1 MNKIQSKKRVMTIIG
16 IVATT
21 VMGAAY
27 QVDGNDRKSAYD
39 SAWNRVVF
47 YDEPNS
53 NTLKKFAFTGRLQG
67 DYYNF
72 DSSDWGSDSDFSW
85 RRFRVGFK
93 ASFFDGLTLHS
104 EADMSLNDPAPL
116 YKKLTDS
123 NLAWASP
130 SGMTIKVG
138 RQSAP
143 FTLDGA
149 TSSKKLYTLER
160 SKISGNLGFPKEYFP
175 GITFSGK
182 RNNWEYLAVLFSSDH
197 GPEFEEAFDYG
208 RFALFSVGYNFK
220 ENLGMDN
227 ALVRLDY
234 VNQEQDL
241 TNKTPDHKNVA
252 SLVAKFEKGDFHL
265 WTDLSLSDGFGSQ
278 NDLIGLQLMPFYD
291 ITDRTQV
298 VFRYTYL
305 KSSGGDSIRL
315 SKYEKGL
322 FGIKGNEAS
331 EMFLGINHY
340 LYGHK
345 LKWQNGIQ
353 YTEMDSPS
361 GNGGYDGWGFTS
373 GIRISW

>member
-1 MNKIQSKKRVMTIIG
+1 MIKMQSKQRVMTVIG
-16 IVATT
+16 IATTT
-21 VMGAAY
+21 VMGTAY
-27 QVDGNDRKSAYD
+27 QVDGNDRESAYE

-72 DSSDWGSDSDFSW
+72 DGSDWGSDSDFNW

-93 ASFFDGLTLHS
+93 ASLFEGLTLHS
-104 EADMSLNDPAPL
+104 EADMNLNDPAPL

-130 SGMTIKVG
+130 GGTTIKVG

-182 RNNWEYLAVLFSSDH
+182 RNNWEYLAGLFSSDH
-197 GPEFEEAFDYG
+197 GPEFDEAFDYG

-220 ENLGMDN
+220 EKSGMDN

-322 FGIKGNEAS
+322 FGIKRNEAG

-353 YTEMDSPS
+353 YTEMDRES
-361 GNGGYDGWGFTS
+361 GSEGYDGWGFTS

>member
-1 MNKIQSKKRVMTIIG
+1 MIKAPFNYKSRTTIGILLTIIFAG
-16 IVATT
+16 SA
-21 VMGAAY
+21 MG
-27 QVDGNDRKSAYD
+27 QDGKESDYD
-39 SAWNRVVF
+39 SVWNRAVF

-53 NTLKKFAFTGRLQG
+53 NTLKKFTFTGRLQG

-72 DSSDWGSDSDFSW
+72 DDSGAGSESDFNW

-93 ASFFDGLTLHS
+93 ASLFEGLTLHS
-104 EADMSLNDPAPL
+104 EADMNLNDPAPL

-123 NLAWASP
+123 NLAWVSP
-130 SGMTIKVG
+130 GGMTIKVG

-182 RNNWEYLAVLFSSDH
+182 RNNWEYLAGLFSSDH
-197 GPEFEEAFDYG
+197 GPEFDEAFDYG
-208 RFALFSVGYNFK
+208 RFALFSIGYNFK

-227 ALVRLDY
+227 ALIRLDY
-234 VNQEQDL
+234 VNQEQDV
-241 TNKTPDHKNVA
+241 TNKTPHHKNVA
-252 SLVAKFEKGDFHL
+252 SLVTKFEKGNLHL
-265 WTDLSLSDGFGSQ
+265 WADLSLSDGFGSQ

-315 SKYEKGL
+315 SKYEKGQ
-322 FGIKGNEAS
+322 FGIKGNEAG

-353 YTEMDSPS
+353 YTEMDRES
-361 GNGGYDGWGFTS
+361 GSEEYDGWGFTS

>member
-1 MNKIQSKKRVMTIIG
+1 
-16 IVATT
+16 
-21 VMGAAY
+21 
-27 QVDGNDRKSAYD
+27 
-39 SAWNRVVF
+39 
-47 YDEPNS
+47 
-53 NTLKKFAFTGRLQG
+53 
-67 DYYNF
+67 
-72 DSSDWGSDSDFSW
+72 
-85 RRFRVGFK
+85 
-93 ASFFDGLTLHS
+93 
-104 EADMSLNDPAPL
+104 
-116 YKKLTDS
+116 
-123 NLAWASP
+123 
-130 SGMTIKVG
+130 
-138 RQSAP
+138 
-143 FTLDGA
+143 
-149 TSSKKLYTLER
+149 
-160 SKISGNLGFPKEYFP
+160 
-175 GITFSGK
+175 
-182 RNNWEYLAVLFSSDH
+182 
-197 GPEFEEAFDYG
+197 
-208 RFALFSVGYNFK
+208 
-220 ENLGMDN
+220 MDN

-291 ITDRTQV
+291 ITDRTQM

-322 FGIKGNEAS
+322 FGIKGNEAG

-353 YTEMDSPS
+353 YTEMDRES
-361 GNGGYDGWGFTS
+361 GREGYDGWGFTS

>member
-1 MNKIQSKKRVMTIIG
+1 MN
-16 IVATT
+16 
-21 VMGAAY
+21 
-27 QVDGNDRKSAYD
+27 
-39 SAWNRVVF
+39 
-47 YDEPNS
+47 
-53 NTLKKFAFTGRLQG
+53 
-67 DYYNF
+67 
-72 DSSDWGSDSDFSW
+72 
-85 RRFRVGFK
+85 
-93 ASFFDGLTLHS
+93 
-104 EADMSLNDPAPL
+104 LNDPAPL

-123 NLAWASP
+123 NLAWVSP
-130 SGMTIKVG
+130 GGMTIKVG

-182 RNNWEYLAVLFSSDH
+182 RNNWEYLAGLFSSDH
-197 GPEFEEAFDYG
+197 GPEFDEAFDYG
-208 RFALFSVGYNFK
+208 RFALFSIGYNFK

-227 ALVRLDY
+227 ALIRLDY

-278 NDLIGLQLMPFYD
+278 NDLIGIQLMPFYD

-322 FGIKGNEAS
+322 FGIKGNEAG

-353 YTEMDSPS
+353 YTEMDRES
-361 GNGGYDGWGFTS
+361 GSEGYDGWGFTS

>member
-1 MNKIQSKKRVMTIIG
+1 MN
-16 IVATT
+16 
-21 VMGAAY
+21 
-27 QVDGNDRKSAYD
+27 
-39 SAWNRVVF
+39 
-47 YDEPNS
+47 
-53 NTLKKFAFTGRLQG
+53 
-67 DYYNF
+67 
-72 DSSDWGSDSDFSW
+72 
-85 RRFRVGFK
+85 
-93 ASFFDGLTLHS
+93 
-104 EADMSLNDPAPL
+104 LNDPSAL

-160 SKISGNLGFPKEYFP
+160 SKVSGNLGLSERV
-175 GITFSGK
+175 FSRALLFLGK
-182 RNNWEYLAVLFSSDH
+182 RNNWEYLAGLFSSDH
-197 GPEFEEAFDYG
+197 GPEFAEAFDYG

-241 TNKTPDHKNVA
+241 TNKTPNHKNVA

-322 FGIKGNEAS
+322 FGIRRETKPARCFWVS
-331 EMFLGINHY
+331 ITISMGIN
-340 LYGHK
+340 
-345 LKWQNGIQ
+345 
-353 YTEMDSPS
+353 
-361 GNGGYDGWGFTS
+361 
-373 GIRISW
+373 

>member
-47 YDEPNS
+47 YDDPNS

-104 EADMSLNDPAPL
+104 EADMNLNDPAPL

-130 SGMTIKVG
+130 GGTTIKVG

-182 RNNWEYLAVLFSSDH
+182 RNNWEYLAGLFSSDH
-197 GPEFEEAFDYG
+197 GPEFDEAFDYG

-322 FGIKGNEAS
+322 FGIKGNEAG

-361 GNGGYDGWGFTS
+361 GNEGYDGWGFTS

>member
-1 MNKIQSKKRVMTIIG
+1 MIKAPFNYKSRTTITILLTIIFAG
-16 IVATT
+16 SA
-21 VMGAAY
+21 MG
-27 QVDGNDRKSAYD
+27 QDGKESDYD
-39 SAWNRVVF
+39 SVWNRAVF

-53 NTLKKFAFTGRLQG
+53 NTLKKFTFTGRLQG

-72 DSSDWGSDSDFSW
+72 DDSGAGSESDFNW

-93 ASFFDGLTLHS
+93 ASLFEGLTLHS
-104 EADMSLNDPAPL
+104 EADMNLNDPAPL

-123 NLAWASP
+123 NLAWVSP
-130 SGMTIKVG
+130 GGMTIKVG

-182 RNNWEYLAVLFSSDH
+182 RNNWEYLAGLFSSDH
-197 GPEFEEAFDYG
+197 GPEFGEAFDYG
-208 RFALFSVGYNFK
+208 RFALFSIGYNFK

-227 ALVRLDY
+227 ALIRLDY

-278 NDLIGLQLMPFYD
+278 NDLIGIQLMPFYD

-322 FGIKGNEAS
+322 FGIKGNEAG

-353 YTEMDSPS
+353 YTEMGRES
-361 GNGGYDGWGFTS
+361 GSEGYDGWGFTS

>member
-1 MNKIQSKKRVMTIIG
+1 MIKAPFNYKSRTTITILLTIIFAG
-16 IVATT
+16 SA
-21 VMGAAY
+21 MG
-27 QVDGNDRKSAYD
+27 QDGKESDYD
-39 SAWNRVVF
+39 SVWNRAVF

-53 NTLKKFAFTGRLQG
+53 NTLKKFTFTGRLQG

-72 DSSDWGSDSDFSW
+72 DDSGAGLESDFNW

-93 ASFFDGLTLHS
+93 ASLFEGLTLHS
-104 EADMSLNDPAPL
+104 EADMNLNDPAPL

-123 NLAWASP
+123 NLAWVSP
-130 SGMTIKVG
+130 GGMTIKVG

-182 RNNWEYLAVLFSSDH
+182 RNNWEYLAGLFSSDH
-197 GPEFEEAFDYG
+197 GPEFDEAFDYG
-208 RFALFSVGYNFK
+208 RFALFSIGYNFK

-227 ALVRLDY
+227 ALIRLDY

-278 NDLIGLQLMPFYD
+278 NDLIGIQLMPFYD

-322 FGIKGNEAS
+322 FGIKGNEAG

-353 YTEMDSPS
+353 YTEMDRES
-361 GNGGYDGWGFTS
+361 GSEGYDGWGFTS

>member
-1 MNKIQSKKRVMTIIG
+1 MIKAPFNYKSRTTIAILLTIIFAG
-16 IVATT
+16 SA
-21 VMGAAY
+21 MG
-27 QVDGNDRKSAYD
+27 QDGKESDYD
-39 SAWNRVVF
+39 SVWNRAVF

-53 NTLKKFAFTGRLQG
+53 NTLKKFTFTGRLQG

-72 DSSDWGSDSDFSW
+72 DDSGAGLESDFNW

-93 ASFFDGLTLHS
+93 ASLFEGLTLHS
-104 EADMSLNDPAPL
+104 EADMNLNDPAPL

-123 NLAWASP
+123 NLAWVSP
-130 SGMTIKVG
+130 GGMTIKVG

-182 RNNWEYLAVLFSSDH
+182 RNNWEYLAGLFSSDH
-197 GPEFEEAFDYG
+197 GPEFGEAFDYG
-208 RFALFSVGYNFK
+208 RFALFSIGYNFK

-227 ALVRLDY
+227 ALIRLDY

-278 NDLIGLQLMPFYD
+278 NDLIGIQLMPFYD

-322 FGIKGNEAS
+322 FGIKGNEAG

-353 YTEMDSPS
+353 YTEMDRES
-361 GNGGYDGWGFTS
+361 GSEGYDGWGLTS

>member
-1 MNKIQSKKRVMTIIG
+1 MIKAPFNYKSRTTIDILLTIIFAG
-16 IVATT
+16 SA
-21 VMGAAY
+21 MG
-27 QVDGNDRKSAYD
+27 QDGKESDYD
-39 SAWNRVVF
+39 SVWNRVIL
-47 YDEPNS
+47 YDRPDS
-53 NTLKKFAFTGRLQG
+53 NTLKKLAFTGRLQG

-72 DSSDWGSDSDFSW
+72 DDSGGGSESDFNW

-93 ASFFDGLTLHS
+93 ASLFEGLTLHS
-104 EADMSLNDPAPL
+104 EADMNLNDPAPL

-130 SGMTIKVG
+130 GGMTIKVG

-160 SKISGNLGFPKEYFP
+160 SKVSGNLGFPNEYFP

-182 RNNWEYLAVLFSSDH
+182 RDNWEYLAGLFSSDH
-197 GPEFEEAFDYG
+197 GPEFDEAFDYG

-227 ALVRLDY
+227 ALIRLDY
-234 VNQEQDL
+234 VNQEQDA
-241 TNKTPDHKNVA
+241 TNKTPHHKNVA
-252 SLVAKFEKGDFHL
+252 SLVTKFEKGNLHL
-265 WTDLSLSDGFGSQ
+265 WTDLSLSDGYGSQ

-305 KSSGGDSIRL
+305 KSSSGDSIRL
-315 SKYEKGL
+315 SKYEKDL

-331 EMFLGINHY
+331 EMFLGVNHF

-353 YTEMDSPS
+353 YTEMDRES
-361 GNGGYDGWGFTS
+361 GSEEYDGWGFTS

>member
-1 MNKIQSKKRVMTIIG
+1 MIKAPFNYKSRTTITILLTIIFAG
-16 IVATT
+16 SA
-21 VMGAAY
+21 MG
-27 QVDGNDRKSAYD
+27 QDGKESDYD
-39 SAWNRVVF
+39 SVWNRAVF

-53 NTLKKFAFTGRLQG
+53 NTLKKFTFTGRLQG

-72 DSSDWGSDSDFSW
+72 DDSGAGSESDFNW

-93 ASFFDGLTLHS
+93 ASLFEGLTLHS
-104 EADMSLNDPAPL
+104 EADMNLNDPAPL

-123 NLAWASP
+123 NLAWVSP
-130 SGMTIKVG
+130 GGMTIKVG

-182 RNNWEYLAVLFSSDH
+182 RNNWEYLAGLFSSDH
-197 GPEFEEAFDYG
+197 GPEFGEAFDYG
-208 RFALFSVGYNFK
+208 RFALFSIGYNFK

-227 ALVRLDY
+227 ALIRLDY

-278 NDLIGLQLMPFYD
+278 NDLIGIQLMPFYD

-322 FGIKGNEAS
+322 FGIKGNEAG

-353 YTEMDSPS
+353 YTEMDRES
-361 GNGGYDGWGFTS
+361 GSEGYDGWGFTS

>member
-1 MNKIQSKKRVMTIIG
+1 MIKAPFNYKSRTTITILLTIIFAG
-16 IVATT
+16 SA
-21 VMGAAY
+21 MG
-27 QVDGNDRKSAYD
+27 QDGKESDYD
-39 SAWNRVVF
+39 SVWNRAVF

-53 NTLKKFAFTGRLQG
+53 NTLKKFTFTGRLQG

-72 DSSDWGSDSDFSW
+72 DDSGGGSESDFNW

-93 ASFFDGLTLHS
+93 ASLFEGLTLHS
-104 EADMSLNDPAPL
+104 EADMNLNDPAPL

-123 NLAWASP
+123 NLAWVSP
-130 SGMTIKVG
+130 GGMTIKVG

-182 RNNWEYLAVLFSSDH
+182 RNNWEYLAGLFSSDH
-197 GPEFEEAFDYG
+197 APEFGEAFDYG
-208 RFALFSVGYNFK
+208 RFALFSIGYNFK

-227 ALVRLDY
+227 ALIRLDY

-322 FGIKGNEAS
+322 FGIKGNEAG

-353 YTEMDSPS
+353 YTEMDRES
-361 GNGGYDGWGFTS
+361 GSEGYDGWGFTS

>member
-1 MNKIQSKKRVMTIIG
+1 MIKAPFNYKSRTTIGILLTIIFAG
-16 IVATT
+16 SA
-21 VMGAAY
+21 MG
-27 QVDGNDRKSAYD
+27 QDGKESDYD
-39 SAWNRVVF
+39 SVWNRVIL
-47 YDEPNS
+47 YDRPDS
-53 NTLKKFAFTGRLQG
+53 NTLKKLAFTGRLQG

-72 DSSDWGSDSDFSW
+72 DDSGGGSESDFNW

-93 ASFFDGLTLHS
+93 ASLFEGLTLHS
-104 EADMSLNDPAPL
+104 EADMNLNDPAPL

-130 SGMTIKVG
+130 GGMTIKVG

-160 SKISGNLGFPKEYFP
+160 SKVSGNLGFPNEYFP

-182 RNNWEYLAVLFSSDH
+182 RDNWEYLAGLFSSDH
-197 GPEFEEAFDYG
+197 GPEFDEAFDYG

-227 ALVRLDY
+227 ALIRLDY
-234 VNQEQDL
+234 VNQEQDA
-241 TNKTPDHKNVA
+241 TNKTPHHKNVA
-252 SLVAKFEKGDFHL
+252 SLVTKFEKGNLHL
-265 WTDLSLSDGFGSQ
+265 WTDLSLSDGYGSQ

-305 KSSGGDSIRL
+305 KSSSGDSIRL
-315 SKYEKGL
+315 SKYEKDL

-331 EMFLGINHY
+331 EMFLGVNHF

-353 YTEMDSPS
+353 YTEMDRES
-361 GNGGYDGWGFTS
+361 GSEEYDGWGFTS

>member
-1 MNKIQSKKRVMTIIG
+1 MIKAPFNYKSRTTITILLTIIFAG
-16 IVATT
+16 SA
-21 VMGAAY
+21 MG
-27 QVDGNDRKSAYD
+27 QDGKESDYD
-39 SAWNRVVF
+39 SVWNRAVF

-53 NTLKKFAFTGRLQG
+53 NTLKKFTFTGRLQG

-72 DSSDWGSDSDFSW
+72 DDSGAGLESDFNW

-93 ASFFDGLTLHS
+93 ASLFEGLTLHS
-104 EADMSLNDPAPL
+104 EADMNLNDPAPL

-123 NLAWASP
+123 NLAWVSP
-130 SGMTIKVG
+130 GGMTIKVG

-182 RNNWEYLAVLFSSDH
+182 RNNWEYLAGLFSSDH
-197 GPEFEEAFDYG
+197 APEFDEAFDYG
-208 RFALFSVGYNFK
+208 RFALFSIGYNFK

-227 ALVRLDY
+227 ALIRLDY

-322 FGIKGNEAS
+322 FGIKGNEAG

-353 YTEMDSPS
+353 YTEMDRES
-361 GNGGYDGWGFTS
+361 GSEGYDGWGFTS

>member
-1 MNKIQSKKRVMTIIG
+1 MIKAPFNYKSRTTITILLTIIFAG
-16 IVATT
+16 SA
-21 VMGAAY
+21 MG
-27 QVDGNDRKSAYD
+27 QDGKESDYD
-39 SAWNRVVF
+39 SVWNRAVF

-53 NTLKKFAFTGRLQG
+53 NTLKKFTFTGRLQG

-72 DSSDWGSDSDFSW
+72 DDSGAGSESDFNW

-93 ASFFDGLTLHS
+93 ASLFEGLTLHS
-104 EADMSLNDPAPL
+104 EADMNLNDPAPL

-123 NLAWASP
+123 NLAWVSP
-130 SGMTIKVG
+130 GGMTIKVG

-182 RNNWEYLAVLFSSDH
+182 RNNWEYLAGLFSSDH
-197 GPEFEEAFDYG
+197 GPEFDEAFDYG
-208 RFALFSVGYNFK
+208 RFALFSIGYNFK

-227 ALVRLDY
+227 ALIRLDY

-322 FGIKGNEAS
+322 FGIKGNEAG

-353 YTEMDSPS
+353 YTEMDRES
-361 GNGGYDGWGFTS
+361 GSEGYDGWGFTS

>member
-182 RNNWEYLAVLFSSDH
+182 RNNWEYLAGLFSSDH

-361 GNGGYDGWGFTS
+361 GNEGYDGWGFTS

>member
-1 MNKIQSKKRVMTIIG
+1 MIKAPFNYKSRTTITILLTIIFAG
-16 IVATT
+16 SA
-21 VMGAAY
+21 MG
-27 QVDGNDRKSAYD
+27 QDGKESDYD
-39 SAWNRVVF
+39 SVWNRAVF

-53 NTLKKFAFTGRLQG
+53 NTLKKFTFTGRLQG

-72 DSSDWGSDSDFSW
+72 DDSGAGLESDFNW

-93 ASFFDGLTLHS
+93 ASLFEGLTLHS
-104 EADMSLNDPAPL
+104 EADMNLNDPAPL

-123 NLAWASP
+123 NLAWVSP
-130 SGMTIKVG
+130 GGMTIKVG

-182 RNNWEYLAVLFSSDH
+182 RNNWEYLAGLFSSDH
-197 GPEFEEAFDYG
+197 GPEFGEAFDYG
-208 RFALFSVGYNFK
+208 RFALFSIGYNFK

-227 ALVRLDY
+227 ALIRLDY

-278 NDLIGLQLMPFYD
+278 NDLIGIQLMPFYD

-322 FGIKGNEAS
+322 FGIKGNEAG

-353 YTEMDSPS
+353 YTEMDRES
-361 GNGGYDGWGFTS
+361 GSEGYDGWGFTS

>member
-1 MNKIQSKKRVMTIIG
+1 MIKAPFNYKSRTTIGILLTIIFAG
-16 IVATT
+16 SA
-21 VMGAAY
+21 MG
-27 QVDGNDRKSAYD
+27 QDGKESDYD
-39 SAWNRVVF
+39 SVWNRVIL
-47 YDEPNS
+47 YDRPDS
-53 NTLKKFAFTGRLQG
+53 NTLKKLAFTGRLQG

-72 DSSDWGSDSDFSW
+72 DDSGGGSESDFNW

-93 ASFFDGLTLHS
+93 ASLFEGLTLHS
-104 EADMSLNDPAPL
+104 EADMNLNDPAPL

-130 SGMTIKVG
+130 GGMTIKVG

-160 SKISGNLGFPKEYFP
+160 SKVSGNLGFPNEYFP

-182 RNNWEYLAVLFSSDH
+182 RDNWEYLAGLFSSDH
-197 GPEFEEAFDYG
+197 GPEFDEAFDYG

-227 ALVRLDY
+227 ALIRLDY
-234 VNQEQDL
+234 VNQEQDA
-241 TNKTPDHKNVA
+241 TNKTPHHKNVA
-252 SLVAKFEKGDFHL
+252 SLVTKFEKGNLHL
-265 WTDLSLSDGFGSQ
+265 WTDLSLSDGYGSQ

-305 KSSGGDSIRL
+305 KSSSGDSIRL
-315 SKYEKGL
+315 SKYEKDL

-331 EMFLGINHY
+331 EMFLGVNHF

-353 YTEMDSPS
+353 YTEMDRES
-361 GNGGYDGWGFTS
+361 GNQGYNGWGFTS

>member
-1 MNKIQSKKRVMTIIG
+1 MQSKQRIMAVII
-16 IVATT
+16 IAAKT
-21 VMGAAY
+21 VMGTA
-27 QVDGNDRKSAYD
+27 DESDRKSAYD
-39 SAWNRVVF
+39 SVWNRVVF
-47 YDEPNS
+47 YDNPNS

-67 DYYNF
+67 DYYSF
-72 DSSDWGSDSDFSW
+72 EESDWGSNSDFSW

-93 ASFFDGLTLHS
+93 ASLFEGITLHS
-104 EADMSLNDPAPL
+104 EADMDLNDPAPL

-123 NLAWASP
+123 NLAWTSP
-130 SGMTIKVG
+130 SGVTIKLG

-143 FTLDGA
+143 FTLDGS

-182 RNNWEYLAVLFSSDH
+182 RNNWEYLAGLFSSDH
-197 GPEFEEAFDYG
+197 GPEFDEAFDYG

-265 WTDLSLSDGFGSQ
+265 WTDLSLSGGFGSQ

-353 YTEMDSPS
+353 YTEMDRAS
-361 GNGGYDGWGFTS
+361 GNEGYDGWGFTS

>member
-1 MNKIQSKKRVMTIIG
+1 MIKAPFNYKSRTTITILLTIIFAG
-16 IVATT
+16 SA
-21 VMGAAY
+21 MG
-27 QVDGNDRKSAYD
+27 QDGKESDYD
-39 SAWNRVVF
+39 SVWNRAVF

-53 NTLKKFAFTGRLQG
+53 NTLKKFTFTGRLQG

-72 DSSDWGSDSDFSW
+72 DDSGGGSESDFNW

-93 ASFFDGLTLHS
+93 ASLFDGLTLHS
-104 EADMSLNDPAPL
+104 EADMNLNDPAPL

-123 NLAWASP
+123 NLAWVSP
-130 SGMTIKVG
+130 GGMTIKVG

-182 RNNWEYLAVLFSSDH
+182 RNNWEYLAGLFSSDH
-197 GPEFEEAFDYG
+197 GPEFDEAFDYG
-208 RFALFSVGYNFK
+208 RFALFSIGYNFK

-227 ALVRLDY
+227 ALIRLDY

-252 SLVAKFEKGDFHL
+252 SLVAKFEKDDFHL

-278 NDLIGLQLMPFYD
+278 NDLIGIQLMPFYD

-322 FGIKGNEAS
+322 FGIKGNEAG

-353 YTEMDSPS
+353 YTEMDRES
-361 GNGGYDGWGFTS
+361 GSEGYDGWGFTS

>member
-1 MNKIQSKKRVMTIIG
+1 MIKMQSKQKVMTVIG
-16 IVATT
+16 IAATT

-27 QVDGNDRKSAYD
+27 QVDGNDRESAYE

-72 DSSDWGSDSDFSW
+72 DGSDRGSDSDFNW

-104 EADMSLNDPAPL
+104 EADMNLNDPAPL

-130 SGMTIKVG
+130 GGTTIKVG

-182 RNNWEYLAVLFSSDH
+182 RNNWEYLAGLFSSDH
-197 GPEFEEAFDYG
+197 GPEFDEAFDYG

-322 FGIKGNEAS
+322 FGIKGNEAG
-331 EMFLGINHY
+331 EMFIGINHY

-353 YTEMDSPS
+353 YTEMDRAS
-361 GNGGYDGWGFTS
+361 GNEGYDGWGFTS